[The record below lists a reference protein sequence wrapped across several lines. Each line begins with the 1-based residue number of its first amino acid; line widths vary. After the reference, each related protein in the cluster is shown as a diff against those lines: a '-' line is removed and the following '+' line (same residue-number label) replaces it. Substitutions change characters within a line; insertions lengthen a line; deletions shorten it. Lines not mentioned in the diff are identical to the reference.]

1 MPRSK
6 EQNEQARETTK
17 GKILDTALS
26 LYVIFG
32 YNGTDMDTVAGRA
45 GVAKGL
51 LYYYFKTKNILF
63 RELFNK
69 VLSRTI
75 EFSESFFDSIDDMNP
90 VEKLIKYSMDIFGI
104 GFDDPRYIQF
114 AMRMPFD
121 AYAVFGS
128 EEWSQGLEGSK
139 KHTENLE
146 KIISEGISQGFIKCN
161 NAKNGANS
169 FWTVYVASLFNF
181 TKMMAARGNDLEESE
196 INIRMEEIL
205 SFGMA
210 GLGVDR
216 KIWVEA
222 LQRYNERKT
231 KNESI

>member
-6 EQNEQARETTK
+6 EQNKIVREGTK
-17 GKILDTALS
+17 EKILDAALS
-26 LYVIFG
+26 LYVIYG
-32 YNGTDMDTVAGRA
+32 YNGTDMDTVAGKA

-51 LYYYFKTKNILF
+51 LYYYFNTKNILF

-69 VLSRTI
+69 VLERSMK
-75 EFSESFFDSIDDMNP
+75 FSDSFFESVDGMNP
-90 VEKLIKYSMDIFGI
+90 IEKLVHYSMDIFGI
-104 GFDDPRYIQF
+104 GLDDPRYIQF

-128 EEWSQGLEGSK
+128 DEWQQGLEGSK

-146 KIISEGISQGFIKCN
+146 IIILEGISQGYIKCS
-161 NAKNGANS
+161 NAKSGANS
-169 FWTVYVASLFNF
+169 FWTVYVAALFNF
-181 TKMMAARGNDLEESE
+181 TKMTASKGNDLEDSVNYEK
-196 INIRMEEIL
+196 MEAIL

-216 KIWVEA
+216 NTWIKA
-222 LQRYNERKT
+222 LKEYQERK
-231 KNESI
+231 